1 MKLTRR
7 VMLKSALISAA
18 AATHAGR
25 SFAAGSGA
33 APLAWR
39 VFDSRRHA
47 SRAWLGS
54 DAGRTIDA
62 GRTMDAGRAID
73 VAHDAANR
81 WVRLRGLNPE
91 GRVAGL
97 TTWSDFVQVR
107 GLLQEKGKRL
117 RVESR
122 SGDLFYWEMG

>member
-1 MKLTRR
+1 VLEPGVGFFDLYEHLQREK
-7 VMLKSALISAA
+7 
-18 AATHAGR
+18 
-25 SFAAGSGA
+25 
-33 APLAWR
+33 APLWMSVPGNAWG
-39 VFDSRRHA
+39 S
-47 SRAWLGS
+47 AWLGS
-54 DAGRTIDA
+54 
-62 GRTMDAGRAID
+62 DAGRAID

-81 WVRLRGLNPE
+81 WVRLRSLNPE